1 MTRALRPGTAE
12 IEAKDLSD
20 KMDNGSSIL
29 IRMPALAE
37 SDLSQD
43 ILLKTTQLQLLMLTV
58 LNDNRT
64 AGLSAIHAEPGT
76 GKTIATIFALHIAEE
91 LKWPG
96 VRVLLHGDFH
106 QNLQDFFD
114 VEDTLSAVFV
124 AERVF
129 SQLKAKGIRLH
140 MCFDNTFDRGIAGD
154 ETFLMALVRASFN
167 NGHHIIVITD
177 SKESAKEVARL
188 DGARTRLALYQP
200 QDERANRW
208 SSEEARRYL
217 ETKEEVVSLKE
228 PKEREE
234 LIDKILNNTQIP
246 DDFGLWI
253 PVHINE
259 YLTSGRKP
267 EAPQSARPGT
277 SHVWVRQLQKDDA
290 GRLDLVG
297 KAFKTTGEIAD
308 IDDLKKAIKKENP
321 KTVPCDAVE
330 IDIYLQQEDRSWKE
344 EIKMSGSLRNNDED
358 SPYGYFVP

>member
-1 MTRALRPGTAE
+1 MDSWDVRYQAE
-12 IEAKDLSD
+12 RLSE
-20 KMDNGSSIL
+20 KMDNGSTIL
-29 IRMPALAE
+29 TRKPPPME
-37 SDLSQD
+37 SQD
-43 ILLKTTQLQLLMLTV
+43 ILVKTTQLQLLMLAV

-64 AGLSAIHAEPGT
+64 AGLSAVHAEPGT
-76 GKTIATIFALHIAEE
+76 GKTIATLCALHIAEE

-96 VRVLLHGDFH
+96 ARVLLHGDFH

-114 VEDTLSAVFV
+114 VPDTLSAVFV
-124 AERVF
+124 AEHMF
-129 SQLKAKGIRLH
+129 PQLKAKGIRLH
-140 MCFDNTFDRGIAGD
+140 MVFDNTFNRGIAGE
-154 ETFLMALVRASFN
+154 ETFLMALVRAAFN

-177 SKESAKEVARL
+177 SKELAKEVAGL
-188 DGARTRLALYQP
+188 DGARTRLALQQP

-217 ETKEEVVSLKE
+217 ESKEEVVSLKE
-228 PKEREE
+228 PKEREQ

-267 EAPQSARPGT
+267 EAPQCARGT

-321 KTVPCDAVE
+321 TTVPCDAVE

-344 EIKMSGSLRNNDED
+344 EIKMSASLRNNDED